1 MASTNAGW
9 PIPQTLG
16 SSSRSLAAWP
26 LASWPSGLSSAVNLE
41 KGLTH
46 TSRKDK
52 KPLKRIIYLIMSVAA
67 VLGLGMA
74 AATAASASAKNPAH
88 LAAADE
94 STLWDGQ
101 SLSGGQSLV
110 NGSYTLAMQ
119 TDGNLVLYYGSSQA
133 LWQSH
138 TYDDSGAWVAM
149 QGDGNLVVYAPGNV
163 PLWQSGTVGNTGA
176 RLVMQA
182 DGNAVVYST
191 TNWPLWY
198 TNTAG
203 QGGNARG
210 VAAVNSEIAN
220 ASSRNWNN
228 LCETAVEN
236 AYGTDGQFGTALLD
250 YQWMRDHGHIHAGD
264 RNAPRGAL
272 VFFNG
277 ADPTTGHVGLAA
289 GDGTNY
295 YTTDGG
301 TIHLAPLSEG
311 GIVYYGWS
319 WAPPTANWRGSW
331 VG

>member
-236 AYGTDGQFGTALLD
+236 AYGTDGQFGTGC
-250 YQWMRDHGHIHAGD
+250 WTT
-264 RNAPRGAL
+264 
-272 VFFNG
+272 NG
-277 ADPTTGHVGLAA
+277 CETTAIFTGR
-289 GDGTNY
+289 
-295 YTTDGG
+295 
-301 TIHLAPLSEG
+301 P
-311 GIVYYGWS
+311 
-319 WAPPTANWRGSW
+319 
-331 VG
+331 